1 MYMVIVQSRSILGSG
16 FRQTELFEKE
26 DLKSFYLNVFQTVLN
41 IRNHL
46 TRIKCLVVGIVAR
59 RAMLQGNLFNK

>member
-26 DLKSFYLNVFQTVLN
+26 DLKSFYFNAFQTVLN
-41 IRNHL
+41 IGNHL
-46 TRIKCLVVGIVAR
+46 TCIKCLVAGIVAR